1 LSNNSVC
8 PYSDY
13 SIATFILF
21 RSLGISEEVRVAGE

>member
-1 LSNNSVC
+1 LSHPIC

-13 SIATFILF
+13 STATFILF